1 MRLPQVFAIQGTID
15 THFALGAAAQRA
27 NIAPNSGAKAPRPA
41 GLANG
46 ASHFLSI
53 KVKES
58 VPPMSRAN
66 LFFKVE
72 VEYDADEPPQRIGDE
87 IQRHLKKLYG
97 VLEVELSNITAEE
110 E

>member
-1 MRLPQVFAIQGTID
+1 
-15 THFALGAAAQRA
+15 
-27 NIAPNSGAKAPRPA
+27 
-41 GLANG
+41 
-46 ASHFLSI
+46 
-53 KVKES
+53 
-58 VPPMSRAN
+58 MSRAN